1 MNVPVSKLVGI
12 GEGAPEARDGTGG
25 SELSSGFTSSEADGA
40 HREAGFTSVIRD
52 LSLRGW
58 LGWIQTKR
66 SDATLSIRT
75 AEGGSGLI
83 WCSGGKIIDAEWDGR
98 VAEEALRDLLLVSSG
113 TVTIDFDR
121 VDRASRVV
129 TPTDELLHVAGG
141 DLAHRVDTALAEA
154 ALAGSPTGTVR
165 SERFRPLPRLP
176 AASFPPAAGSAT
188 PRPKPEP
195 RGLSRGNYVA
205 GALALAALAIAA
217 FAFGRLRASS
227 ELAQS
232 NAREPV
238 PMQQTRSGLQPPPAP
253 AKAESAGPIIAPRPR
268 DLPLIPFVPV
278 EVEPAHAEIWLD
290 RELVGSGRLQLGA
303 IHDGMMHELRFVAP
317 GHETTIL
324 FFRDAPPAGRVILK
338 RIAESENVAANAG
351 APGAANE
358 AHRDLADEASADDEG
373 GRAEAEQD
381 ARKRRARRS
390 VAPAPAR
397 ARPAA
402 LDPSAAEKPEP
413 RKPPQVQVI
422 EVQTPRV
429 QVLD

>member
-1 MNVPVSKLVGI
+1 MNVPVSKLVGT
-12 GEGAPEARDGTGG
+12 GEGAPESRDGLGG
-25 SELSSGFTSSEADGA
+25 GELSSGSLSERDGA
-40 HREAGFTSVIRD
+40 HREAGFTSVIHD

-58 LGWIQTKR
+58 LGWIDTKR

-75 AEGGSGLI
+75 AEGTSGKI
-83 WCSGGKIIDAEWDGR
+83 WCSRGKIIDAEWEGH
-98 VAEEALRDLLLVSSG
+98 VAEEAVRDMLLVSSG

-121 VDRASRVV
+121 VDRPWRVV

-141 DLAHRVDTALAEA
+141 SLAHRVDTALAEA
-154 ALAGSPTGTVR
+154 ALAASPTGSVR
-165 SERFRPLPRLP
+165 SERPRPSPRLP

-188 PRPKPEP
+188 PRPRPAP
-195 RGLSRGNYVA
+195 RRLSRGNYVA

-253 AKAESAGPIIAPRPR
+253 AAGELAVPIVTPRAR
-268 DLPLIPFVPV
+268 ELPLIPFVPV

-290 RELVGSGRLQLGA
+290 RELVGRGRLQLGA

-324 FFRDAPPAGRVILK
+324 FFRDAPPAGRVLLK
-338 RIAESENVAANAG
+338 RIAEDENVAANAG

-358 AHRDLADEASADDEG
+358 AHREPTDEASA
-373 GRAEAEQD
+373 EAEPEGP
-381 ARKRRARRS
+381 KRRARRS

-397 ARPAA
+397 TRPAA
-402 LDPSAAEKPEP
+402 LDPSATGQPEP
-413 RKPPQVQVI
+413 RKPPQVQLI
-422 EVQTPRV
+422 EVRTPRV